1 MKHLFLYLI
10 IICNGFTLSAQNPF
24 SVKFEL
30 VNPSGKIGTD
40 SYFLFTLTNNT
51 DSSYIFTQGVNRFGY
66 AEHTYL
72 VREIKFQTEISKGSP
87 TWSFDFRDKKGIVL
101 KPRQS
106 LTIHLPKFIEGDG
119 SGVLPYNK
127 KLLHKVEKIRF
138 ILNLQYL
145 NKDNPFAG
153 LKTVDLVSNWLD
165 VKTTELNRLKKKVK
179 KYRIKVSKNK
189 WKLIEK

>member
-30 VNPSGKIGTD
+30 VNPSGKVSSN

-51 DSSYIFTQGVNRFGY
+51 DSTYIFTKGIEQFGG
-66 AEHTYL
+66 AFHTYL
-72 VREIKFQTEISKGSP
+72 VKEIKFQTEISKGRP
-87 TWSFDFRDKKGIVL
+87 TCSFDFGDKKVLVL
-101 KPRQS
+101 KPKES
-106 LTIHLPKFIEGDG
+106 VSIILPKFIQDDG

-127 KLLHKVEKIRF
+127 ALLAKVEKVRYT
-138 ILNLQYL
+138 LEKLQYM

-153 LKTVDLVSNWLD
+153 LKTLNLISNW
-165 VKTTELNRLKKKVK
+165 VVINTTEFARL
-179 KYRIKVSKNK
+179 IKTKD
-189 WKLIEK
+189 

>member
-30 VNPSGKIGTD
+30 VNPSGKIGSD

-51 DSSYIFTQGVNRFGY
+51 DSTYIFTPGIEKFGG
-66 AEHTYL
+66 AFHTYL
-72 VREIKFQTEISKGSP
+72 IKEIKFQTEISKGSP
-87 TWSFDFRDKKGIVL
+87 SLSFDFGDKKILVL
-101 KPRQS
+101 KPKES
-106 LTIHLPKFIEGDG
+106 VSIILPKFIKDDG

-127 KLLHKVEKIRF
+127 ALLAKVEKVRYT
-138 ILNLQYL
+138 LEKLQYL

-153 LKTVDLVSNWLD
+153 LKRLDLVSNWVTIDTIEFARLI
-165 VKTTELNRLKKKVK
+165 KTND
-179 KYRIKVSKNK
+179 
-189 WKLIEK
+189 